1 MNFYFSIL
9 WTNVVLIESP
19 VIGGCTI
26 PGCYYPH
33 FFSHH
38 VNASVIKSM
47 RVRGGRLSCQHMDIG
62 TPLSRIE
69 CRLKCKKGWENAND
83 IDVTVCTKSQVEA
96 LATIKNLTS
105 HTSQTHRALHQKT
118 TNFTTDYLECHRRI
132 SLTSP
137 SYHESTTRQ
146 SKTILTKLWF
156 QPPKNLLQRILT
168 VKMNR
173 SVCNCFLVNSNS
185 WFKLKMLTKLPI
197 CRYIQK
203 YFNHLL
209 HIYPNDLKSINILN
223 EWWRMLCHNNK

>member
-118 TNFTTDYLECHRRI
+118 TNFTTDYLECHRRYI
-132 SLTSP
+132 INF
-137 SYHESTTRQ
+137 
-146 SKTILTKLWF
+146 SKLSWINDF
-156 QPPKNLLQRILT
+156 VNPKPFWRN
-168 VKMNR
+168 
-173 SVCNCFLVNSNS
+173 FD
-185 WFKLKMLTKLPI
+185 
-197 CRYIQK
+197 
-203 YFNHLL
+203 FNH
-209 HIYPNDLKSINILN
+209 PRTCFNIS
-223 EWWRMLCHNNK
+223 RH